1 MLAFLLRRLLFAA
14 GTLILTAF
22 FAYGTMRAL
31 RPEQYP
37 GQATVPDLFSD
48 VDRALLHLDFGGAC
62 MFAGCPSIKR
72 LWLDGIVVDLTL
84 LAGGVAFAVAFGVLG
99 GLWCASRRRTRSAR
113 ALEGVA
119 TVLYCAPVYVV
130 GLGVLLLFAPP
141 FGLVELPY
149 FFDPGSYAP
158 PLENPWDFVRS
169 MMLPWIVVGAP
180 LGAAILRLT
189 LALAVEAL
197 GEDYVRT
204 AAAKGVPHAKVV
216 RRHAGPPTYVSVASL
231 VERLGAVH
239 DHEHGPGRVR
249 VRDPGLL
256 PAHEARARPGAQLA
270 APQGPAH
277 RHPDAAGARAVGG
290 GADRRAR
297 TARRPRD
304 RAARPA
310 HPQQR
315 AHDRLM
321 LTFLAPEATVCGA
334 PDMPGESMTADVRS
348 GPWAGSPVSAASSFA
363 PAIPKRWRSGT
374 RSGLG

>member
-22 FAYGTMRAL
+22 FAYGTMRVL

-37 GQATVPDLFSD
+37 GQATVADLFSD

-72 LWLDGIVVDLTL
+72 MWLDGIGVDLML

-99 GLWCASRRRTRSAR
+99 GLWCASRPRTRSAR

-119 TVLYCAPVYVV
+119 TLLYCTPVYVI

-149 FFDPGSYAP
+149 FFDPDSYAP

-169 MMLPWIVVGAP
+169 MMLPWIAVGAP

-189 LALAVEAL
+189 LALSVEAL

-231 VERLGAVH
+231 IGASAPFTIMNMVLVEYVFTIPGFLRHTKRALGQVPNWPPPKVPPIDIPALQALALWAAVLI
-239 DHEHGPGRVR
+239 VAL
-249 VRDPGLL
+249 GLL
-256 PAHEARARPGAQLA
+256 ADLA
-270 APQGPAH
+270 IMRLDP
-277 RHPDAAGARAVGG
+277 RI
-290 GADRRAR
+290 R
-297 TARRPRD
+297 T
-304 RAARPA
+304 
-310 HPQQR
+310 
-315 AHDRLM
+315 
-321 LTFLAPEATVCGA
+321 
-334 PDMPGESMTADVRS
+334 S
-348 GPWAGSPVSAASSFA
+348 GSTIG
-363 PAIPKRWRSGT
+363 
-374 RSGLG
+374 

>member
-22 FAYGTMRAL
+22 FAYGTMRVL

-37 GQATVPDLFSD
+37 GQATVADLFSD

-72 LWLDGIVVDLTL
+72 MWLDGIGVDLML
-84 LAGGVAFAVAFGVLG
+84 LAGGVAFAVAFGLLG
-99 GLWCASRRRTRSAR
+99 GLWCASRPRARSAR

-119 TVLYCAPVYVV
+119 TLLYCTPVYVI

-149 FFDPGSYAP
+149 FFDPDSYAP

-169 MMLPWIVVGAP
+169 MMLPWIAVGAP

-189 LALAVEAL
+189 LALSVEAL

-216 RRHAGPPTYVSVASL
+216 RGHAGPPTYVSVASL
-231 VERLGAVH
+231 LGASAPFTIMNMVLV
-239 DHEHGPGRVR
+239 EYVFTIPGFLRHTKRALGQVPNWPPPK
-249 VRDPGLL
+249 VPPIDIPALQALALWAAVLIVALGLL
-256 PAHEARARPGAQLA
+256 ADLA
-270 APQGPAH
+270 IMRLDP
-277 RHPDAAGARAVGG
+277 RI
-290 GADRRAR
+290 R
-297 TARRPRD
+297 T
-304 RAARPA
+304 
-310 HPQQR
+310 
-315 AHDRLM
+315 
-321 LTFLAPEATVCGA
+321 
-334 PDMPGESMTADVRS
+334 S
-348 GPWAGSPVSAASSFA
+348 GSTIG
-363 PAIPKRWRSGT
+363 
-374 RSGLG
+374 